1 MELLFAY
8 TDLQR
13 VLLHLINQRVSI
25 KAGIIGG
32 TVFCLVFLVT
42 VLWLNYRGK
51 AKALK
56 ALTAKYNELG
66 KKCSDYQKIASSMK
80 HDAYKKNR
88 MIEEQ
93 RTTIS
98 SLNIKLQEKSAIND
112 ECQGK
117 VKTINKEL
125 TRATE
130 RNKQLN
136 EEINELRQ
144 DVESFQKEKVDMQS
158 KIGTLQREADAQAAK
173 VSELTKRNQE
183 INSLLQSKTE
193 YSLRLKE
200 EMQSKIETLQ
210 RKLADEFDKVTELTK
225 TNQEMNTLLKSKTE
239 ECLQLKNK
247 RPVEANNPIEQL
259 L

>member
-32 TVFCLVFLVT
+32 IVSCLVFIVT

-56 ALTAKYNELG
+56 TLAAKYNELG
-66 KKCSDYQKIASSMK
+66 KKCSDYQKIASGMK
-80 HDAYKKNR
+80 HDAYQKNR
-88 MIEEQ
+88 NIEEQ

-98 SLNIKLQEKSAIND
+98 SLKIKLQEKSAIID

-117 VKTINKEL
+117 IKAINKEL
-125 TRATE
+125 SRATE
-130 RNKQLN
+130 KNKQLN
-136 EEINELRQ
+136 EEINGLRQ
-144 DVESFQKEKVDMQS
+144 DVESFQKEKVDIQS

-193 YSLRLKE
+193 DSLRLKE
-200 EMQSKIETLQ
+200 EMHLNSATL
-210 RKLADEFDKVTELTK
+210 
-225 TNQEMNTLLKSKTE
+225 
-239 ECLQLKNK
+239 
-247 RPVEANNPIEQL
+247 
-259 L
+259 

>member
-32 TVFCLVFLVT
+32 IVSCLVFIVT

-56 ALTAKYNELG
+56 TLAAKYNELG
-66 KKCSDYQKIASSMK
+66 KKCSDYQKIASGMK
-80 HDAYKKNR
+80 HDAYQKNR
-88 MIEEQ
+88 NIEEQ

-98 SLNIKLQEKSAIND
+98 SLKIKLQEKSAIID

-117 VKTINKEL
+117 IKAINKEL
-125 TRATE
+125 SRATE
-130 RNKQLN
+130 KNKQLN
-136 EEINELRQ
+136 EEINGLRQ

-158 KIGTLQREADAQAAK
+158 KIESLQREADANA
-173 VSELTKRNQE
+173 TK
-183 INSLLQSKTE
+183 IS
-193 YSLRLKE
+193 
-200 EMQSKIETLQ
+200 
-210 RKLADEFDKVTELTK
+210 ELTK
-225 TNQEMNTLLKSKTE
+225 TNQEMNTLLKNRTE

-247 RPVEANNPIEQL
+247 RLVEANNPIERL